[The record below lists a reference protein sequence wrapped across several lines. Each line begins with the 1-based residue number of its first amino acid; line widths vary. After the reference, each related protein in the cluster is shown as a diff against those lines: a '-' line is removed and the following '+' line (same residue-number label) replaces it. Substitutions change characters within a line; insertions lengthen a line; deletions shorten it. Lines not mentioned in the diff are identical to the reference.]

1 MIFSLRIFM
10 FWFHNAT
17 ETVRMEY
24 LRRGRPLKA
33 TKWSVEDVS
42 RYMQYFLHNKEKG
55 EDCGVFAKYFTPGP
69 RGEKSPFPEEML
81 EWERLQNK
89 VWMGRVVHY

>member
-1 MIFSLRIFM
+1 
-10 FWFHNAT
+10 
-17 ETVRMEY
+17 
-24 LRRGRPLKA
+24 
-33 TKWSVEDVS
+33 
-42 RYMQYFLHNKEKG
+42 MQYFLHNKEKG

-89 VWMGRVVHY
+89 VWM